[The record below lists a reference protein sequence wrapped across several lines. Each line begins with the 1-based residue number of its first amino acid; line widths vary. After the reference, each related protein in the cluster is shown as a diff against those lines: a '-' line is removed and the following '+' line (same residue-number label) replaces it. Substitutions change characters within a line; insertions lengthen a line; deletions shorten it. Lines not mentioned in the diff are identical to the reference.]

1 MEILAPAGSNEQL
14 IAAVRSGANAVYLG
28 LKNFNARMSAE
39 NFENLKDTVS
49 YCHIRGVKVYVTL
62 NTLFTENETDKIK
75 EALKEVA
82 ESGAD
87 ALIAAD
93 LGVALLAKQCCPSLP
108 LHASTQMTVHDLA
121 GVKVLEGL
129 GFRRVILARELTKEE
144 IAYIAKNTSLE
155 VEVFVHGALCMCVSG
170 QCYISSVLGQRSGN
184 RGRCAQPCRLNFK
197 SKDRSFALSLK
208 DLSLV
213 NKIKELES
221 IGVSSLKI
229 EGRMKRP
236 EYVAAAVN
244 ACKEAI
250 KEGKANTE
258 ALQAVFSRSGFTAGY
273 FENKRSTEMFGI
285 RTKDDVVAAKGV
297 LSSIANEYRNEM
309 PLVKVAIGF
318 IAKADKPCSLT
329 LTDGKDT
336 VSVYGDTPSVAQ
348 NKPLSKEY
356 AANALKKLG
365 GTPYFAEEINCEIEE
380 GLFLTNAQLND
391 LRKNAVEKLS
401 EKRAQTVPHKF
412 KELPPFASAPK
423 PDGKRRIYT
432 FLSSASQYSASLG
445 QSSDIVFMPA
455 AEITKE
461 HISALKDKLG
471 ARIPKFLFG
480 NAEHKYIEIMKNLK
494 ALGVKKVSIGN
505 IGGIF
510 IAKKLGFE
518 IYGEYTLNVLNRLSL
533 TCLKMLGVK
542 EADISVE
549 SSFANTNKLAPVIP
563 TGVLGYGHIPLM
575 SFRNCPVKSESGCM
589 GCSGVSRMTDRM
601 NVEFEVKCMG
611 KMYSELLN
619 PNALYVG
626 DRRDEVYGI
635 SHFSLLFTTENEE
648 SCRRILTTF
657 INGGEYTGKYT
668 RGLYY
673 KELL

>member
-39 NFENLKDTVS
+39 NFDNLKDTVS
-49 YCHIRGVKVYVTL
+49 YCHIRGVKVYVAL
-62 NTLFTENETDKIK
+62 NTLFTENETESIK

-82 ESGAD
+82 LSGAD
-87 ALIAAD
+87 ALIVAD

-121 GVKVLEGL
+121 GVKVLETL
-129 GFRRVILARELTKEE
+129 GFKRVILARELTKDE
-144 IAYIAKNTSLE
+144 IAFIVKNTSLE

-170 QCYISSVLGQRSGN
+170 QCYISSILGQRSGN

-197 SKDRSFALSLK
+197 TDDREFALSLK
-208 DLSLV
+208 DLSLI
-213 NKIKELES
+213 NKIDELKE
-221 IGVSSLKI
+221 IGVASLKI

-244 ACKEAI
+244 ACKQAL
-250 KEGKANTE
+250 KEGRANTKD
-258 ALQAVFSRSGFTAGY
+258 LQAVFSRSGFTAGY
-273 FENKRSTEMFGI
+273 FENKRNREMFGI
-285 RTKDDVVAAKGV
+285 RTKEDVVAAKGV

-309 PLVKVAIGF
+309 PLIKVDMKF
-318 IAKADKPCSLT
+318 KAKANNPCELT
-329 LTDGKDT
+329 VTDGKNT
-336 VSVYGDTPSVAQ
+336 ALMKGDVPSAAQ
-348 NKPLSKEY
+348 NKPLGAEY

-365 GTPYFAEEINCEIEE
+365 GTPFFAGEINCEIED

-391 LRKNAVEKLS
+391 LRKAAIEKLS
-401 EKRAQTVPHKF
+401 EKRGQTVPHKF
-412 KELPPFASAPK
+412 KELAPFASAPK

-432 FLSSASQYSASLG
+432 YLSSASQYSELLG
-445 QSSDIVFMPA
+445 QSSDMVFMPA
-455 AEITKE
+455 SQITQE
-461 HISALKDKLG
+461 HIEALKGKLG
-471 ARIPKFLFG
+471 ARLPKFLFG

-494 ALGVKKVSIGN
+494 ALGVKSVSIGN

-549 SSFANTNKLAPVIP
+549 SSFANTNKLTPVIP
-563 TGVLGYGHIPLM
+563 TGVLGYGHIPIM
-575 SFRNCPVKSESGCM
+575 SFRNCPAKGERGCM
-589 GCSGVSRMTDRM
+589 GCNGLSKMTDRM
-601 NVEFEVKCMG
+601 KVEFELKCFD

-626 DRRDEVYGI
+626 DRRDEVRGI

-657 INGGEYTGKYT
+657 VNGGEYTGKYT

>member
-14 IAAVRSGANAVYLG
+14 VAAVRSGANAVYLG

-39 NFENLKDTVS
+39 NFENLKETVS

-62 NTLFTENETDKIK
+62 NTLFTENETEEIK
-75 EALKEVA
+75 EALKEAA

-87 ALIAAD
+87 ALITAD

-121 GVKVLEGL
+121 GVKVLESL
-129 GFRRVILARELTKEE
+129 GFKRVILARELTKDE
-144 IAYIAKNTSLE
+144 IGFIAKNTSLE

-184 RGRCAQPCRLNFK
+184 RGRCAQPCRLNFRT
-197 SKDRSFALSLK
+197 DERSFALSLK

-213 NKIKELES
+213 NKIKELEN
-221 IGVSSLKI
+221 IGVCSLKI

-244 ACKEAI
+244 ACKKAL

-258 ALQAVFSRSGFTAGY
+258 DLQAVFSRSGFTSGY
-273 FENKRSTEMFGI
+273 YDNKRNTEMFGI
-285 RTKDDVVAAKGV
+285 RTKEDVVAAKGV
-297 LSSIANEYRNEM
+297 LSSIANGYRNEM
-309 PLVKVAIGF
+309 PLVKVDMKF
-318 IAKADKPCSLT
+318 IAKANEPCKLSI
-329 LTDGKDT
+329 TDGCDS
-336 VSVYGDTPSVAQ
+336 VSVSGDIPSLAQ
-348 NKPLSKEY
+348 NRPLSEEY

-365 GTPYFAEEINCEIEE
+365 GTPYFAGEISGEIEE

-391 LRKNAVEKLS
+391 LRKAGVEKLS
-401 EKRAQTVPHKF
+401 EERGKTVAHKF
-412 KELPPFASAPK
+412 KELPPFAAANK
-423 PDGKRRIYT
+423 PDGRRKIYS
-432 FLSSASQYSASLG
+432 FLSSASQYSELLG
-445 QSSDIVFMPA
+445 QTSDMVFMPA
-455 AEITKE
+455 SEITKE
-461 HISALKDKLG
+461 HTEALKGKLG

-494 ALGVKKVSIGN
+494 AMGVKSVSIGN

-510 IAKKLGFE
+510 IAKKLDFE
-518 IYGEYTLNVLNRLSL
+518 IHGEYTLNVLNRAAL
-533 TCLKMLGVK
+533 TSLKMLGVK

-549 SSFANTNKLAPVIP
+549 SSLNNTNKLAPVIP
-563 TGVLGYGHIPLM
+563 TGIVGYGHIPLM
-575 SFRNCPVKSESGCM
+575 SFRNCPVKSERGCM
-589 GCSGVSRMTDRM
+589 GCSGLSKMTDRM
-601 NVEFEVKCMG
+601 NVEFEVKCFG

-619 PNALYVG
+619 PNALYIG
-626 DRRDEVYGI
+626 DRRDEVHGI
-635 SHFSLLFTTENEE
+635 SHFSLLFTTENAE

-657 INGGEYTGKYT
+657 AQGGAYTGKYT